1 MEYRQD
7 TPKENKVRY
16 VWEDGELKKKYFV
29 LETDN
34 GIYLRDKK
42 IMDGGE
48 RANWYYK
55 EAVFKT
61 EAEARG

>member
-1 MEYRQD
+1 MQYTQRTKRD
-7 TPKENKVRY
+7 NKVRY
-16 VWEDGELKKKYFV
+16 VWEDGELKKKYVV

-48 RANWYYK
+48 RAKWYYK